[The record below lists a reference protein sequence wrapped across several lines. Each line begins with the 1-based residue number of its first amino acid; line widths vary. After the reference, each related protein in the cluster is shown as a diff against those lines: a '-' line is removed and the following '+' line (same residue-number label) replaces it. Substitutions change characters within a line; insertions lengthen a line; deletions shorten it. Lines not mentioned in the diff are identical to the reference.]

1 MTARTTTEV
10 LAAVTAALTSGCDAT
25 DVLDRLV
32 RDSADVL
39 GAQAVGL
46 LILAPG
52 GDLELLAATSH
63 QVAELELFQIQH
75 DTGPCVDV
83 IRSGTAITSNSHDG
97 QNALR
102 TRWPRVGA
110 AIIDAGYH
118 TVRAYPLHWRART
131 FGALNTFH
139 TSDRPADGTDA
150 GLLGQALADIATV
163 VIVQNDSLT
172 TDEITGRVHRVLQSR
187 TIIEQAKG
195 VLAYT
200 RHLDMAAAFDLL
212 RAIAADDHTTI
223 TDTAA
228 SIVARAQNRDP
239 T

>member
-1 MTARTTTEV
+1 MTTRTTTEV
-10 LAAVTAALTSGCDAT
+10 LATITAALTSGRDAT

-75 DTGPCVDV
+75 DAGPCVDV
-83 IRSGTAITSNSHDG
+83 IRSGTPITSSSSDG
-97 QNALR
+97 QDGLR

-139 TSDRPADGTDA
+139 TSDSPADGTDT

-163 VIVQNDSLT
+163 VIVQTDSLT
-172 TDEITGRVHRVLQSR
+172 TDEITGRVQQVLQAR
-187 TIIEQAKG
+187 TVIEQAKG

-200 RHLDMAAAFDLL
+200 RRIDMATAYDLL
-212 RAIAADDHTTI
+212 RAIAADDHATI

-228 SIVARAQNRDP
+228 SIIARAQNRDQ

>member
-1 MTARTTTEV
+1 MTARTATEV
-10 LAAVTAALTSGCDAT
+10 IAAATAALTSGRDVT

-46 LILAPG
+46 LIVAPG
-52 GDLELLAATSH
+52 GELELLAATSH
-63 QVAELELFQIQH
+63 QVAELELFQIQQ
-75 DTGPCVDV
+75 DTGPCVDA
-83 IRSGTAITSNSHDG
+83 IHSGAPVTTDDLDDWRA
-97 QNALR
+97 
-102 TRWPRVGA
+102 RWPRVGA

-139 TSDRPADGTDA
+139 TSDGPADGTDA

-163 VIVQNDSLT
+163 VIVQTDSLT
-172 TDEITGRVHRVLQSR
+172 TDEITGRVQQVLQAR
-187 TIIEQAKG
+187 TIVEQAKG

-200 RHLDMAAAFDLL
+200 RNLDMATAYDLL
-212 RAIAADDHTTI
+212 RAIAADDHATI

-228 SIVARAQNRDP
+228 SIVARAQNRDQA
-239 T
+239 